1 MRWTAL
7 RSSLGSHMDRQRQQ
21 HPPGHRQRGVGYLFM
36 LLAVFLLSLG
46 VGKAMDVYSTS
57 AQRERE
63 AELVHVGSLYHE
75 AIKDYYLSAPN
86 GKHRYP
92 VQLEDLLKDSRHLVT
107 RRYLRQ
113 LYRDPMTAQAF
124 VPLIAPQ
131 GGIWG
136 VASASTKQP
145 IRVKI
150 PEGVTMKIPQA
161 MQYRDWEFVYEGS

>member
-1 MRWTAL
+1 
-7 RSSLGSHMDRQRQQ
+7 
-21 HPPGHRQRGVGYLFM
+21 M

-63 AELVHVGSLYHE
+63 AELVHVGSLYRE

-86 GKHRYP
+86 GQHRYP

-113 LYRDPMTAQAF
+113 LYQDPMTARAF
-124 VPLIAPQ
+124 TPLLAPQ

-136 VASASTKQP
+136 VASTSSGQP
-145 IRVKI
+145 IRAAVPAAAALKES
-150 PEGVTMKIPQA
+150 PAQH
-161 MQYRDWEFVYEGS
+161 YSDWRFVYDGA